1 MNDYV
6 HMVRGGPRP
15 TMKDV
20 ASRAGVALKT
30 VSRVVN
36 GEPGVTPETTKR
48 VLGAIEDLGFRRNE
62 SARLLRTGR
71 TATLGFIADDCAD
84 PDLAA
89 VCRGLEQVASDHD
102 FMLQVGSTAGDPARE
117 ERLALS
123 MCARRVDGL
132 IVVPAAGDQRYL
144 APEIDAGIAAV
155 FVLRPPM
162 LAGADAVLA
171 DERGGAKAAV
181 AHLIKHGHRRI
192 GYLGDP
198 AGYRSRELLRGYA
211 EAMAAAG
218 LPMDES
224 WRTLTPRRL
233 LDPAGLAV
241 TAVLCGGREH
251 TATALR
257 TLGGAGAGRRVAV
270 AGFGDLELADV
281 VSPGVTVVSYDP
293 DQVGRTAGE
302 LIVRRLAGET
312 GPPRRVLLPTRLI
325 ARGSAEFAPED

>member
-1 MNDYV
+1 MNTHV
-6 HMVRGGPRP
+6 HMLRSGARP

-71 TATLGFIADDCAD
+71 TATLGFIADNCAD

-89 VCRGLEQVASDHD
+89 VCRRIEEVASEHG
-102 FMLQVGSTAGDPARE
+102 FLLYTGSTGSDPSRE

-132 IVVPAAGDQRYL
+132 AIAPAPGDHGYL
-144 APEIDAGIAAV
+144 VPEIEAGVAAV
-155 FVLRPPM
+155 FILRPPT
-162 LAGADAVLA
+162 LAGADAVLI
-171 DERGGAKAAV
+171 DERGAAKAAV
-181 AHLIKHGHRRI
+181 AHLIAHGHRRI

-198 AGYRSRELLRGYA
+198 AGYQHRQLMRGYA

-218 LPMDES
+218 LTPDPS
-224 WRTLTPRRL
+224 WTTLAPR
-233 LDPAGLAV
+233 DLAEPPGSPV
-241 TAVLCGGREH
+241 TAVLCGSREH
-251 TATALR
+251 TALALR
-257 TLGGAGAGRRVAV
+257 ALAEADRRRRVAV
-270 AGFGDLELADV
+270 VGFGDFELADLT
-281 VSPGVTVVSYDP
+281 SPGVTVVSYDP
-293 DQVGRTAGE
+293 VRLGHAAGE
-302 LIVRRLAGET
+302 LLIRRVAGEQE
-312 GPPRRVLLPTRLI
+312 PPRRVELPATLI
-325 ARGSAEFAPED
+325 PRGSAEFGPDA

>member
-6 HMVRGGPRP
+6 HMVRGSVRP

-36 GEPGVTPETTKR
+36 GEPGVTPETAER

-89 VCRGLEQVASDHD
+89 VCRGLEQIASDHG

-132 IVVPAAGDQRYL
+132 IVVPSPGDHRYL

-198 AGYRSRELLRGYA
+198 AGYRSRELLRGYG

-218 LPMDES
+218 LPADES
-224 WRTLTPRRL
+224 WRALTPQRL
-233 LDPAGLAV
+233 LGPTGSAV
-241 TAVLCGGREH
+241 TAVLCGGRKH
-251 TATALR
+251 TATTLR
-257 TLGGAGAGRRVAV
+257 TLAGAGPGRRVAV
-270 AGFGDLELADV
+270 IGFGDLELADV
-281 VSPGVTVVSYDP
+281 VSPGITVISYDP

-312 GPPRRVLLPTRLI
+312 GPPRRVLLPARLI
-325 ARGSAEFAPED
+325 ARGSAEFAPGD

>member
-1 MNDYV
+1 MNDYA
-6 HMVRGGPRP
+6 HMVRGGGRP

-36 GEPGVTPETTKR
+36 GEPGVTPETTER

-71 TATLGFIADDCAD
+71 TAMLGFIADNCAD

-89 VCRGLEQVASDHD
+89 VCRGLEEVASDHG
-102 FMLQVGSTAGDPARE
+102 FLLQVGSTAGDPARE

-132 IVVPAAGDQRYL
+132 IIIPAPGDHGYL
-144 APEIDAGIAAV
+144 VPEIEAGIAAV
-155 FVLRPPM
+155 FVLRPPVPH
-162 LAGADAVLA
+162 GVDAVLA

-181 AHLIKHGHRRI
+181 THLIKHGHRRI

-198 AGYRSRELLRGYA
+198 AGYRSRELTRGYA

-218 LPMDES
+218 LPADES

-233 LDPAGLAV
+233 LDPAESAV

-257 TLGGAGAGRRVAV
+257 TLAAAGGGRRLAV
-270 AGFGDLELADV
+270 VGFGDLELADV
-281 VSPGVTVVSYDP
+281 VSPGITVVSYDP
-293 DQVGRTAGE
+293 AQVGRAAGE
-302 LIVRRLAGET
+302 LLVRRLAGEE
-312 GPPRRVLLPTRLI
+312 GPPRRVQLPTRLI
-325 ARGSAEFAPED
+325 TRGSAEFAPEG

>member
-1 MNDYV
+1 MNDYAQ
-6 HMVRGGPRP
+6 MVRGSARP

-36 GEPGVTPETTKR
+36 GEPGVTPETTER

-71 TATLGFIADDCAD
+71 TATLGFIADNCAD

-89 VCRGLEQVASDHD
+89 VCRGLEQVASEHG
-102 FMLQVGSTAGDPARE
+102 FMVQVGSTGGDPARA
-117 ERLALS
+117 ERLAMS

-132 IVVPAAGDQRYL
+132 IIVPAPGDHRYL
-144 APEIDAGIAAV
+144 APEIEAGIAAV
-155 FVLRPPM
+155 FVLRPPT

-171 DERGGAKAAV
+171 DERSGAKAAV
-181 AHLIKHGHRRI
+181 THLIQHGHRRI

-198 AGYRSRELLRGYA
+198 AGYRTRELLRGYA
-211 EAMAAAG
+211 AAMATAG
-218 LPMDES
+218 LPADES
-224 WRTLTPRRL
+224 WRTLTRRQL
-233 LDPAGLAV
+233 LDPAESAV

-251 TATALR
+251 TAMALR
-257 TLGGAGAGRRVAV
+257 TLAGAGAGRRVAV
-270 AGFGDLELADV
+270 VGFGDLELADV
-281 VSPGVTVVSYDP
+281 ISPGITVVSYDP
-293 DQVGRTAGE
+293 DQAGRTAGE

-325 ARGSAEFAPED
+325 ARGSAEFAPGG